1 MGKDGELLLVGTQ
14 ENLVQRLHALER
26 TIKESQQVPAIY
38 TTVLGED
45 NESDAGQTT
54 MKQLSLIKRKRRG
67 VVKQL
72 RKKRVHFEMPTQPR
86 FMRMTEEMECEND
99 ELEKVECENEEGE
112 ALLPHPIGIT
122 LLGNPG
128 HAEKLELNR
137 ERRRKERRTISSSR
151 PRLKPKSSLTLIPAN
166 LQISKVQKTRA
177 PPPPAS
183 PKMRV
188 VAEFH
193 SDDQYDTWEGN
204 RK

>member
-1 MGKDGELLLVGTQ
+1 
-14 ENLVQRLHALER
+14 
-26 TIKESQQVPAIY
+26 
-38 TTVLGED
+38 
-45 NESDAGQTT
+45 
-54 MKQLSLIKRKRRG
+54 
-67 VVKQL
+67 
-72 RKKRVHFEMPTQPR
+72 MPTQPR

-122 LLGNPG
+122 LLGNQQAG

-137 ERRRKERRTISSSR
+137 ERRRKERRTILSSR
-151 PRLKPKSSLTLIPAN
+151 PRLKAKSSLTLTPAN
-166 LQISKVQKTRA
+166 LQISKVQKTRT

-193 SDDQYDTWEGN
+193 SDDQSDAWEMD